1 MRFRHKNV
9 LLYVQSHQL
18 SSYVMQFT
26 CINLLMTFNFEQLSL
41 DLGHTQAYLRVFL
54 IIDLNVYF
62 LWLHIYVKFNV

>member
-18 SSYVMQFT
+18 SSYV
-26 CINLLMTFNFEQLSL
+26 NLLMTFNFEQLSL
-41 DLGHTQAYLRVFL
+41 DLGHTQAYSRVFL

>member
-18 SSYVMQFT
+18 SSYV
-26 CINLLMTFNFEQLSL
+26 NLLMTFNFEQLSL

-62 LWLHIYVKFNV
+62 LWLHIYVKFNVNIVLLF

>member
-1 MRFRHKNV
+1 
-9 LLYVQSHQL
+9 
-18 SSYVMQFT
+18 
-26 CINLLMTFNFEQLSL
+26 MTFNFEQLSL